1 MLGGGLVP
9 GSVVLLAGAP
19 GIGKSTL
26 LLQLASSLTAAGHP
40 CLLASG
46 EEARGQVTARARRL
60 GLKVDGLGYVP
71 GRDLSQ
77 VVATILAERPVLA
90 IVDSVQTIRNPES
103 DALPGGVA
111 QVRACADAL
120 VSLAKEHGTTVLL
133 VGHVT
138 KEGDLAGPRTL
149 EHTVD
154 AVLTFEGDHRS
165 GLRVLA
171 GGKNRFG
178 PEGEVAWF
186 EMTSAGLVETETGPL
201 IGEGRAEAGCA
212 TALALAG
219 PSMVRPGGT
228 CRASTP
234 GGSRSWRPSRIERC
248 GAAWAARSCTARRP
262 GGFAWTTWE
271 PIWRWRRPSLRRAPA
286 SHRRP
291 VRPSSERCR

>member
-1 MLGGGLVP
+1 MKV
-9 GSVVLLAGAP
+9 
-19 GIGKSTL
+19 
-26 LLQLASSLTAAGHP
+26 QLH
-40 CLLASG
+40 
-46 EEARGQVTARARRL
+46 
-60 GLKVDGLGYVP
+60 
-71 GRDLSQ
+71 
-77 VVATILAERPVLA
+77 
-90 IVDSVQTIRNPES
+90 
-103 DALPGGVA
+103 GVA

-178 PEGEVAWF
+178 PEGEVAWY

-212 TALALAG
+212 TALALAVPSQIEFLLTTDSATTG
-219 PSMVRPGGT
+219 HVVAATLQDLTIDQPQPSMVRPGGT

-234 GGSRSWRPSRIERC
+234 GGSRSWRPSPIERC
-248 GAAWAARSCTARRP
+248 GAAWAARSCMARRP
-262 GGFAWTTWE
+262 GDFAWTTWE

-286 SHRRP
+286 SHRPP